1 MNAHTLT
8 NATIRRAA
16 PADAPAIAAIYG
28 PYVRDTT
35 ITFETVPPTTDQM
48 EQRIRTVTAS
58 YPWLV
63 ASVDGVVVGY
73 AYASR
78 YRERQAYCHTAE
90 VSVYV
95 DKTHTGRGIGGALLG
110 ELLAILREREIAVL
124 IAGIALPNAPSVKL
138 HEKFSFACAGV
149 LKSVGYKLGA
159 WIDVGYWQLALRDTR
174 DYRPE
179 K

>member
-1 MNAHTLT
+1 MNTHASP
-8 NATIRRAA
+8 NATIRPAT
-16 PADAPAIAAIYG
+16 PADAPAIAAIYA

-35 ITFETVPPTTDQM
+35 ITFETIPPTAAQI
-48 EQRIRTVTAS
+48 EERIRTVTAT

-95 DKTHTGRGIGGALLG
+95 DKSHTGRGVGRTLLG
-110 ELLAILREREIAVL
+110 ELLKILREREIAVL
-124 IAGIALPNAPSVKL
+124 VAGIALPNAPSVKL
-138 HEKFSFACAGV
+138 HEKFGFTCAGV
-149 LKSVGYKLGA
+149 LRSVGYKLGA
-159 WIDVGYWQLALRDTR
+159 WIDVGYWQIALRDTR
-174 DYRPE
+174 DYKPTA
-179 K
+179 